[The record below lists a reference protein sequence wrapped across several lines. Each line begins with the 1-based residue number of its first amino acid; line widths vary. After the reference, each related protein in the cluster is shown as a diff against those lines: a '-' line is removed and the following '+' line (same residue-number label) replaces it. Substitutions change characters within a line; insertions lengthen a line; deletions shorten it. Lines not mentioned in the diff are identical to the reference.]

1 MGKSGKKKV
10 DMGVGRKKKKKDLF
24 FPAETFNC
32 RCVIPKEIEF
42 SDKYPDM
49 GMDKID
55 EQQQLEIENSQTAIR
70 FLIGGLVL
78 NLALTLIIISILMSI
93 AIPLPK

>member
-10 DMGVGRKKKKKDLF
+10 DMG
-24 FPAETFNC
+24 
-32 RCVIPKEIEF
+32 
-42 SDKYPDM
+42 
-49 GMDKID
+49 MDKIN
-55 EQQQLEIENSQTAIR
+55 EQQQLEIENLQTAIR

>member
-10 DMGVGRKKKKKDLF
+10 DMG
-24 FPAETFNC
+24 
-32 RCVIPKEIEF
+32 
-42 SDKYPDM
+42 
-49 GMDKID
+49 MDKIN
-55 EQQQLEIENSQTAIR
+55 EQQQLEIENLQTAIR

-93 AIPLPK
+93 AIQLPK